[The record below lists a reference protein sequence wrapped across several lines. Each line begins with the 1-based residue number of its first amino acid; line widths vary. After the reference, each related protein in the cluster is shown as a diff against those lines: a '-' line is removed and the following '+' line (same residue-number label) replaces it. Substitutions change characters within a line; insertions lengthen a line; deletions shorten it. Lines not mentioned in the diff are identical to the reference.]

1 VNRIETV
8 HIDTLVPYWRNP
20 RKNDTAVEKVKESIR
35 EYGYQ
40 SPIVVDEKMTIIA
53 GHTRYRALKE
63 LGFEEIPVLVSD
75 MDPKKAKE
83 YRIIDNRAAE
93 YATWTDDLSLELK
106 EFRSLEI
113 RDVFFPEV
121 QLDPQFSDT
130 VSNISQD
137 AIDAVG
143 ARLEEDF
150 QNASN
155 QRQAAEKMDLPCPY
169 CNETITLMKADILK
183 KANWSNSNG

>member
-1 VNRIETV
+1 MNRIETV

-20 RKNDTAVEKVKESIR
+20 RKNDVAVEKVKESIR

-63 LGFEEIPVLVSD
+63 LGYTDIPVLVSD

-106 EFRSLEI
+106 EFRSLDI

-130 VSNISQD
+130 VTEISQD

-183 KANWSNSNG
+183 KANWSNRDG

>member
-1 VNRIETV
+1 MNRIETV

-20 RKNDTAVEKVKESIR
+20 RKNDVAVEKVKESIR

-63 LGFEEIPVLVSD
+63 LGYTDIPVLVSD

-106 EFRSLEI
+106 EFRSLDI

-130 VSNISQD
+130 VTEISQD

-183 KANWSNSNG
+183 KANWSNGNG

>member
-20 RKNDTAVEKVKESIR
+20 RKNDVAVEKVKESIR

-63 LGFEEIPVLVSD
+63 LGYTDIPVLVSD

-106 EFRSLEI
+106 EFRSLDI

-130 VSNISQD
+130 VTEISQD

-183 KANWSNSNG
+183 KANWSNGNG

>member
-1 VNRIETV
+1 MNRIETV

-143 ARLEEDF
+143 ARLEIGR
-150 QNASN
+150 AHV
-155 QRQAAEKMDLPCPY
+155 
-169 CNETITLMKADILK
+169 
-183 KANWSNSNG
+183 